1 MSTGDILDKK
11 KKQQAN
17 KNRDDV
23 SKHGRVD
30 SSNSL
35 FSQKKHRKIEQS
47 CQNQVSQNSGK

>member
-1 MSTGDILDKK
+1 MSAGDILEKK
-11 KKQQAN
+11 KKKQAN

-35 FSQKKHRKIEQS
+35 FSQKKHRKTEQS